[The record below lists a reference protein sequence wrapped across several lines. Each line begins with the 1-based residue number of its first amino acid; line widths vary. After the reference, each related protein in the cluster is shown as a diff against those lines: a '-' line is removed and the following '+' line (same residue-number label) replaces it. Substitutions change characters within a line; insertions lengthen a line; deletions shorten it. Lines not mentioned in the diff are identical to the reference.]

1 MTARLRLFFGG
12 ILTHARPDAV
22 DGCAIVAGLM
32 ATTAMPPFVATGWLI
47 VPALTLLFGLLADTL
62 RPVRVAGW
70 FGLAHQAS
78 LLHWIY
84 LLGPEATIS
93 SRGLVPVMATL
104 AVLYAALSALGFGW
118 AFALARRYCGRE
130 AALILLPLLWTGME
144 AARGVGELGFPWCLS
159 GAAWIGTPLL
169 PLAAT
174 AGELGLGAATA
185 LTALALVAARDLA
198 RGRASPGGPRVWRRA
213 AIALAV
219 AAWAGLGLGAGVT
232 ARSPSVGGTA
242 ARPPLRVAAIQ
253 ADVALADKWDAAKI
267 DSTIVPYSQMT
278 ARAAREGAQ
287 LAVWA
292 ETAVP
297 EYLIHTPALL
307 TWVRHTA
314 QDNHVAIF
322 LGYPHATLAAGG
334 GDPLRYNGAGLF
346 RADGRLEDFY
356 AKFHLLPFGEKMP
369 FSAVVPAISR
379 VDFGQAEW
387 TPGALPTP
395 MILKTPG
402 GDYRLS
408 GLICFES
415 IFPGLSRVAVRRGAE
430 LLVNITNDGWFG
442 VTAGPRQ
449 HAELARL
456 RAAECGVPLVRCA
469 NNGIS
474 FVTDARGKIV
484 ARAGLRQRAIVAAE
498 VTPGPGGT
506 LFVRWGSRPVW
517 AVLILWS
524 VLATLLTRTRT
535 RDRSAP

>member
-1 MTARLRLFFGG
+1 
-12 ILTHARPDAV
+12 
-22 DGCAIVAGLM
+22 
-32 ATTAMPPFVATGWLI
+32 
-47 VPALTLLFGLLADTL
+47 
-62 RPVRVAGW
+62 
-70 FGLAHQAS
+70 
-78 LLHWIY
+78 
-84 LLGPEATIS
+84 
-93 SRGLVPVMATL
+93 
-104 AVLYAALSALGFGW
+104 
-118 AFALARRYCGRE
+118 
-130 AALILLPLLWTGME
+130 
-144 AARGVGELGFPWCLS
+144 
-159 GAAWIGTPLL
+159 
-169 PLAAT
+169 
-174 AGELGLGAATA
+174 
-185 LTALALVAARDLA
+185 
-198 RGRASPGGPRVWRRA
+198 
-213 AIALAV
+213 
-219 AAWAGLGLGAGVT
+219 
-232 ARSPSVGGTA
+232 
-242 ARPPLRVAAIQ
+242 
-253 ADVALADKWDAAKI
+253 
-267 DSTIVPYSQMT
+267 
-278 ARAAREGAQ
+278 

>member
-1 MTARLRLFFGG
+1 MTARLRLSFGDA
-12 ILTHARPDAV
+12 LAHARPDAG
-22 DGCAIVAGLM
+22 DGGAIVAGLM
-32 ATTAMPPFVATGWLI
+32 ATTAMPPFAATGWLI
-47 VPALTLLFGLLADTL
+47 VPALALLFGLLADAP
-62 RPVRVAGW
+62 RPARVAGW

-104 AVLYAALSALGFGW
+104 AVLYAALFALAFGA
-118 AFALARRYCGRE
+118 AFALARRRCGRE

-169 PLAAT
+169 PLAAA
-174 AGELGLGAATA
+174 AGERGLGAATA
-185 LTALALVAARDLA
+185 LTALALLAARDLA
-198 RGRASPGGPRVWRRA
+198 RGRVEGAGARGWRRA
-213 AIALAV
+213 AIGLAAVAWAALA
-219 AAWAGLGLGAGVT
+219 LGAGV
-232 ARSPSVGGTA
+232 AGPSAPVGTA
-242 ARPPLRVAAIQ
+242 VRPPLRVAAIQ
-253 ADVALADKWDAAKI
+253 ADVALGDKWDAAKI
-267 DSTIVPYSQMT
+267 DSTLVPYARLT

-297 EYLIHTPALL
+297 DYLIHTPALL
-307 TWVRHTA
+307 AWVRHLA
-314 QDNHVAIF
+314 QDNRVAIF

-334 GDPLRYNGAGLF
+334 GEPLRYNGAGLF
-346 RADGRLEDFY
+346 RADGRLQDFY
-356 AKFHLLPFGEKMP
+356 AKFHLLPFGERMP
-369 FSAVVPAISR
+369 FSALVPAISR

-395 MILKTPG
+395 MVLTTPD
-402 GDYRLS
+402 GDYRLA

-474 FVTDARGKIV
+474 FVTDARGRIV
-484 ARAGLRQRAIVAAE
+484 AHAGLRQRAVVAAD

-524 VLATLLTRTRT
+524 ALAILLTRNRT
-535 RDRSAP
+535 RSAP

>member
-1 MTARLRLFFGG
+1 MTARLRLFCGG
-12 ILTHARPDAV
+12 ILAHARPDPL
-22 DGCAIVAGLM
+22 DRWAIVAGLM

-47 VPALTLLFGLLADTL
+47 VPALALLFGLLANAP
-62 RPVRVAGW
+62 RPARVAGW

-104 AVLYAALSALGFGW
+104 AVLYTALFALGFGW

-185 LTALALVAARDLA
+185 LTALALLAARDLA
-198 RGRASPGGPRVWRRA
+198 RGWAAAGRERTWRRA
-213 AIALAV
+213 AIGLAA
-219 AAWAGLGLGAGVT
+219 AAWAGLALGAGVT
-232 ARSPSVGGTA
+232 ARTPSADGAA

-267 DSTIVPYSQMT
+267 DSTIVPYSRLT

-297 EYLIHTPALL
+297 DYLIHIPALL

-314 QDNHVAIF
+314 RDNHIAIF
-322 LGYPHATLAAGG
+322 LGYPHATLAPGG
-334 GDPLRYNGAGLF
+334 GEPLRYNGAGLF

-356 AKFHLLPFGEKMP
+356 AKFHLLPFGERMP
-369 FSAVVPAISR
+369 FSSIVPAISR
-379 VDFGQAEW
+379 IDFGQAEW
-387 TPGALPTP
+387 MPGALPTP
-395 MILKTPG
+395 MIVRTPG
-402 GDYRLS
+402 GEYRLA
-408 GLICFES
+408 GLICYES
-415 IFPGLSRVAVRRGAE
+415 IFPELSRVAVRRGAE

-474 FVTDARGKIV
+474 FVTDARGRIV
-484 ARAGLRQRAIVAAE
+484 ARAGLRQRAIVAAD
-498 VTPGPGGT
+498 VTPGLGGT
-506 LFVRWGSRPVW
+506 LFVRWGSRPAW

-524 VLATLLTRTRT
+524 ALATLLTRTPARN
-535 RDRSAP
+535 RSVP